1 MQGSPQNYSE
11 QSFWDKIPTLATQ
24 VGKEAVEK
32 ILLLFYAAQRPETPL
47 WAKTVIYGA
56 LAYLILPAD
65 VIPDIIPVTG
75 YVDDLGTVTAALSTI
90 ALYINSEV
98 KAAAKQKVT
107 EWFGDSGEG
116 QGSQVQRADSS

>member
-11 QSFWDKIPTLATQ
+11 QSFWNKIPTLATQ

-75 YVDDLGTVTAALSTI
+75 YVDDLGTVAAALSTI

-107 EWFGDSGEG
+107 EWFGDAGEG
-116 QGSQVQRADSS
+116 QGS